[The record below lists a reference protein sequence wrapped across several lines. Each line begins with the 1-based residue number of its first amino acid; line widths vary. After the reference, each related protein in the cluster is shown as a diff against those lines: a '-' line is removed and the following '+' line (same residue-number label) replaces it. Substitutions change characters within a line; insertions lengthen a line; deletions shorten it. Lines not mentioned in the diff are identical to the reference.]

1 MVLSYAHSARWVDA
15 AGRAA
20 NQGQNQNVLY
30 WREPAAAAAG
40 LFSTLIDGPGGQA
53 LERREKNGRGKWQPR
68 LLDQSAETT
77 MAEPWQHRDAAAA
90 LQASHLSA
98 RLRSSIAMAQ
108 RPTSPGIELYKSIG
122 ANPVINGIGSVTFLV
137 RGPAAFTEAGEQ
149 EAASAG

>member
-30 WREPAAAAAG
+30 WRALAAAAAG

-53 LERREKNGRGKWQPR
+53 LGAAREEREGQVATETGSIGGDDDGGAVAAPR
-68 LLDQSAETT
+68 RSCCSSGVSSLGA
-77 MAEPWQHRDAAAA
+77 
-90 LQASHLSA
+90 
-98 RLRSSIAMAQ
+98 LRSSIAMAQ